1 MSRSRV
7 PPRRSQALTD
17 VILLSWAVLWI
28 AVGIAVANEVRGLA
42 EISGTVGE
50 VGQAMITVGETIQ
63 SLPLIGGDAGDDI
76 SAAGRD
82 AVTSARGARES
93 AEAVSTLLGL
103 SIALIPSLPVLVL
116 YVPNRIAGA
125 RERRELARA
134 VASGRDPWVDEV
146 LARRALV
153 HLPYRRL
160 RQISDDPVA
169 DLRAGRVEALATAE
183 LEWFGVNVRTPV
195 QR

>member
-7 PPRRSQALTD
+7 PPRRAQALTD
-17 VILLSWAVLWI
+17 LILLAWAALWI
-28 AVGIAVANEVRGLA
+28 AVGIAVANEVRGLV

-50 VGQAMITVGETIQ
+50 VGQAMVTVGETIR
-63 SLPLIGGDAGDDI
+63 SLPLIGGDAGADI

-82 AVTSARGARES
+82 AVTSAQAARES
-93 AEAVSTLLGL
+93 AETVSTLLGL

-116 YVPNRIAGA
+116 YVPGRIAGA

-134 VASGRDPWVDEV
+134 VASGRDQWVDEV

-160 RQISDDPVA
+160 RQVSDDPVA
-169 DLRAGRVEALATAE
+169 DLRTGRVEALASAE

-195 QR
+195 SR